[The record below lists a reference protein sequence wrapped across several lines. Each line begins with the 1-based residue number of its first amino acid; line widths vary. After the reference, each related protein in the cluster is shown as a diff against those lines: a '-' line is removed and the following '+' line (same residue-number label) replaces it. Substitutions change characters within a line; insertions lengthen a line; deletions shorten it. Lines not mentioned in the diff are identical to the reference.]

1 MRWEEKGVLRGF
13 VKGEQ
18 IKFSFGFQKEDL
30 SDFSC
35 DFSNIFNISK
45 KFKRRNLHTRFLIRS
60 IYIQSKFSTNE
71 ILKSLNKVWMFW
83 FFFLPMLNFFSVLC
97 LFERQ
102 FRKWFYV
109 VSNFIG
115 GLKHLL
121 GIKRDNDTKRTIQV
135 TGLRTIWLD

>member
-83 FFFLPMLNFFSVLC
+83 LFFAYAEFFFSPVLIW
-97 LFERQ
+97 EAIS
-102 FRKWFYV
+102 KWFYV

-121 GIKRDNDTKRTIQV
+121 GVKRDNDTKRTIQV